1 MQFMRFQW
9 LNHHGTVCGNYT
21 MLYKYRCIVS
31 VCMIFWRVTFIFQLL
46 GFLTGVV
53 LYQVLLQGTM
63 KMTWMLFESF

>member
-1 MQFMRFQW
+1 MRFQW
-9 LNHHGTVCGNYT
+9 LNHHGTVCGNHT